1 VNAARAA
8 YGFAPLVLDATISAV
23 AYGHA
28 ADMAAYGYFSHTSR
42 TGVTYRQRLTA
53 GGVSYGHSGENIC
66 YLGGASAQ
74 ATLNWCHAQF
84 MAEPYPGHWN
94 HIGNILNP
102 NARRM
107 GVGIANVGGKIVIV
121 WDFAD

>member
-1 VNAARAA
+1 M
-8 YGFAPLVLDATISAV
+8 S
-23 AYGHA
+23 
-28 ADMAAYGYFSHTSR
+28 
-42 TGVTYRQRLTA
+42 
-53 GGVSYGHSGENIC
+53 E
-66 YLGGASAQ
+66 Q